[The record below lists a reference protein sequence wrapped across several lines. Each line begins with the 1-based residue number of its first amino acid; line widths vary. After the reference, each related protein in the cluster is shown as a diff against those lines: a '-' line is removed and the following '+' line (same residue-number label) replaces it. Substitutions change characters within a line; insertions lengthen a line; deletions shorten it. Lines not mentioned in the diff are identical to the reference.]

1 MSEKLSVTLNV
12 QVVGGPRISA
22 SWTKEVEAYDKVDV
36 TVVASDTVEVDVQPS
51 AIGQVE
57 FLMISLADATQYGTD
72 ITYKISPDSPDAV
85 NLDAPQVFIGT
96 GAVGL
101 LNLAAPTKLF
111 FSNGLSTDASVQ
123 VLVGRDATPFIPI
136 T

>member
-1 MSEKLSVTLNV
+1 MSEKINVTLNV

-22 SWTKEVEAYDKVDV
+22 FLTREVEAYDKVDV
-36 TVVASDTVEVDVQPS
+36 TVAAGDTDKEVDVQPS
-51 AIGQVE
+51 AVGQVE

-72 ITYKISPDSPDAV
+72 ITYKINTASADAI

-101 LNLAAPTKLF
+101 LNLTAPTKLF

-123 VLVGRDATPFIPI
+123 VLVGRDATPTP
-136 T
+136 